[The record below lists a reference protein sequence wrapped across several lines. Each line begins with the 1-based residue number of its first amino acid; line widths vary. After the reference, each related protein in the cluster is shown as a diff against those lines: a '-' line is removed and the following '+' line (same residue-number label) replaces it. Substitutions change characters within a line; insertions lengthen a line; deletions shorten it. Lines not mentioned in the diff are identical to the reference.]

1 MELAHRL
8 RKRRE
13 RLSLTQDWVATA
25 LDVSRPMLS
34 YWESGARTPSF
45 KQLRDLA
52 ALYGTSPGQLLGEAD
67 APQQSEHVVLFR
79 GLPLSEQMRPAVR
92 TWLDFLDAWAAFR
105 GEDLGLPAPGPGRPP
120 RALGENGTIT
130 DRRRA
135 SVLADKVR
143 EHYELGQDALPDL
156 YAFLDENGFLVYKA
170 NLGRL
175 GRGDDSISGAFYNHP
190 RLGYCILVNA
200 DTSPGR
206 QSFTLAHE
214 LAHALYHHAKGGII
228 CRFAPDDPLERF
240 ANSFAANLLVPGRE
254 LRRLAKK
261 ELERGRKD
269 SLDPLDAISLATL
282 FGVSYAMIL
291 VRLSSGRLI
300 TGAQYDEWRQFSANS
315 LAEQLG
321 LGSEEFRIPERK
333 VLRLE
338 RYPMSVLE
346 ETKRAIEQGHL
357 SPKQAAGL
365 LRVDASDVQRV
376 LLSPPPAA
384 TERERHEHEEF
395 ATA

>member
-13 RLSLTQDWVATA
+13 RLSLTQDWVAKA
-25 LDVSRPMLS
+25 LGVSRPMLS
-34 YWESGARTPSF
+34 YWESGARTPGL

-52 ALYGTSPGQLLGEAD
+52 ALYGTTPGGLLGEAD
-67 APQQSEHVVLFR
+67 AQPPSEHLVLFR
-79 GLPLSEQMRPAVR
+79 GLPRGERVRAAVR
-92 TWLDFLDAWAAFR
+92 TWLEFLDAWAAFR
-105 GEDLGLPAPGPGRPP
+105 VEDLGLPEPGPSRPP
-120 RALGENGTIT
+120 RALDENETVT

-135 SVLADKVR
+135 SALADKVR
-143 EHYELGQDALPDL
+143 KHYRFGQDALPDL
-156 YAFLDENGFLVYKA
+156 YAFLDEKGVLVYKA
-170 NLGRL
+170 NLGSI
-175 GRGDDSISGAFYNHP
+175 GRGEDSVSGAFYNHP

-228 CRFAPDDPLERF
+228 CRLAPDDPFERF
-240 ANSFAANLLVPGRE
+240 ANTFAANLLVPSKE

-261 ELERGRKD
+261 ELENGRKA
-269 SLDPLDAISLATL
+269 SLEPLDAVSLATL

-291 VRLSSGRLI
+291 VRLSSERLI
-300 TGAQYDEWRQFSANS
+300 TPAQHDEWRQYSANS

-321 LGSEEFRIPERK
+321 LGCEEFRIPERK
-333 VLRLE
+333 ALHLE

-376 LLSPPPAA
+376 LLAAPPAA
-384 TERERHEHEEF
+384 TDRERHEHEEF
-395 ATA
+395 ASA